1 MVKWREAYE
10 RLKGTTA
17 FRNFFGG
24 NGVPAMSDFRYIV
37 FSHQQLST
45 TPLTPSAA
53 AAGGAPG
60 VAVGPLQMNFPSG
73 AIILGVTSSAFQAQQ
88 AAAAPNVPYSPSMN
102 AGRRDLYTLSF
113 QYTSDEQLTANGGVI
128 ADALLGGG
136 DETVMPA
143 KEVMIPPS
151 QSILIT
157 AASLVALGGQNLF
170 VHVAFHCMVPR
181 MVG

>member
-10 RLKGTTA
+10 RLVKAPA
-17 FRNFFGG
+17 FRNFFGV
-24 NGVPAMSDFRYIV
+24 NGLPSMHDFRYII

-60 VAVGPLQMNFPSG
+60 VAVGPLQMNFPAG
-73 AIILGVTSSAFQAQQ
+73 AIILGVTSGAFQAQQ
-88 AAAAPNVPYSPSMN
+88 AAAAPNPPYNPSVN
-102 AGRRDLYTLSF
+102 PGRRDLYTLQF
-113 QYTSDEQLTANGGVI
+113 QYTSDEQLTANGGVM

-136 DETVMPA
+136 DETICPA
-143 KEVMIPPS
+143 KEIMIPPS

-181 MVG
+181 AVG